1 MLRVNNMT
9 IDDGNDR
16 DDFSATGNLPPVERT
31 GASDKAE
38 RDRKFSNT
46 MTGTVSTVSYQN
58 TVKDEKDLP
67 WHKRKLARKLRYAFI
82 ALLVAITLWGYVLM
96 SENPVRI
103 KRIENVSVSFA
114 GGNEADLKA
123 RGLII
128 SGDIDT
134 VLTNVDV
141 NVRTTLN
148 DLPRFKNSVG
158 DIVTATV
165 NIGDI
170 REPGTYTRRIAAT
183 SSIGAVESVEPSE
196 ITITVENYV
205 KRQVPV
211 TCSFEGEL
219 PDGYWHDEP
228 SLDTSI
234 LEVLGPESTLKLIS
248 RAICVVDLSERTD
261 PVFDSFAIDLLDHE
275 GNVIDSSFVKDTV
288 LATVVRMNIL
298 PYIDIPLDQY
308 ITAIGDLNEDYEIS
322 SISINPAFL
331 SVAAPEAT
339 LQAIPSSVSIEP
351 INVSE
356 FNETGTYIQKVSM
369 LGLPSDVT
377 LLSDNNFIVT
387 IEVEDK
393 SITTSL
399 TCSVDDANITGRDD
413 QFKYQFTSRNCIVE
427 FTGPARIIKN
437 LTAEDVILEIDVS
450 GLSRGYNELT
460 PIVRIVGD
468 PAWAEDGSVQI
479 SSGKIICV
487 LTTAA
492 GA

>member
-1 MLRVNNMT
+1 MT
-9 IDDGNDR
+9 IDDGNER
-16 DDFSATGNLPPVERT
+16 EDFSATGNLPPVERT

-46 MTGTVSTVSYQN
+46 MTSTISTVSYQN
-58 TVKDEKDLP
+58 TTVDDKDLP
-67 WHKRKLARKLRYAFI
+67 WYKRKLARKLRYAFI
-82 ALLVAITLWGYVLM
+82 ALLVAVTLWGYVLM

-103 KRIENVSVSFA
+103 KRVENVSVSFA

-128 SGDIDT
+128 SGDIDS

-165 NIGDI
+165 NLGDI

-183 SSIGAVESVEPSE
+183 STIGAVESVEPSE

-219 PDGYWHDEP
+219 PDGYWHGEP
-228 SLDTSI
+228 MIDTSI
-234 LEVLGPESTLKLIS
+234 IEVLGPESTLKLVS
-248 RAICVVDLSERTD
+248 RAICVLDLSGRTSS
-261 PVFDSFAIDLLDHE
+261 VFDSFPIDLLDQD

-288 LATVVRMNIL
+288 LATVVRMNVL

-308 ITAIGDLNEDYEIS
+308 INTIGELNEDYEIS
-322 SISINPAFL
+322 SISINPAYL
-331 SVAAPEAT
+331 SVAASEST
-339 LQAIPSSVSIEP
+339 LYSLPSTISIEP
-351 INVSE
+351 INVSD
-356 FNETGTYIQKVSM
+356 FVDTGSYIQRVSL

-377 LLSDNNFIVT
+377 LLSENNFVIT
-387 IEVEDK
+387 IEVTDK
-393 SITTSL
+393 TITTSL
-399 TCSVDDANITGRDD
+399 TCAVDDANIIGRDA
-413 QFKYQFTSRNCIVE
+413 QYNYQFTSRNCIVE
-427 FTGPARIIKN
+427 FTGPSRFIRN

-450 GLSRGYNELT
+450 GLTRGYNELT
-460 PIVRIVGD
+460 PTVRIAGD
-468 PAWAEDGSVQI
+468 PAWVTDGSVQI

-487 LTTAA
+487 LTTTASA
-492 GA
+492 